1 MSDLYSIPP
10 YIAIT
15 LVDWGLMQGISKSS
29 MAEALSLGDV
39 RELSAGKCQLSA
51 NDYELLLTLLYQQT
65 GQQQLGLLIGA
76 SINIADYGVLGHAML
91 SAATVGEAIHLGL
104 EYYRLTSSFMTL
116 TSSIDDENFHITA
129 RLDYDLAAIRQ
140 FAPEELLLGLTQV
153 ARQLL
158 GEDFSPVTVH
168 FNTAKPDY
176 SDDLAHFFRC
186 PIVFE
191 QELCRFV
198 LAKNLLSLPLKTANA
213 LTASQLLRLCQSLLQ
228 ANQSKTED
236 DLVIKVQAVIKAK
249 VNVWPT
255 MVTVA
260 KVLGLSERT
269 LRRRL
274 EALGTDYQQQVDLVR
289 QQLAK
294 QLIANRQVSIE
305 QVAAVLGY
313 SEAASFRRAF
323 HRWLGMSP
331 QLFRQQAIIGR

>member
-1 MSDLYSIPP
+1 MS
-10 YIAIT
+10 T
-15 LVDWGLMQGISKSS
+15 
-29 MAEALSLGDV
+29 
-39 RELSAGKCQLSA
+39 
-51 NDYELLLTLLYQQT
+51 
-65 GQQQLGLLIGA
+65 
-76 SINIADYGVLGHAML
+76 
-91 SAATVGEAIHLGL
+91 
-104 EYYRLTSSFMTL
+104 
-116 TSSIDDENFHITA
+116 
-129 RLDYDLAAIRQ
+129 
-140 FAPEELLLGLTQV
+140 
-153 ARQLL
+153 
-158 GEDFSPVTVH
+158 
-168 FNTAKPDY
+168 
-176 SDDLAHFFRC
+176 
-186 PIVFE
+186 
-191 QELCRFV
+191 
-198 LAKNLLSLPLKTANA
+198 LPLKTANA

-294 QLIANRQVSIE
+294 QLIVNRHVSVE

-313 SEAASFRRAF
+313 SEAASLRRAF
-323 HRWLGMSP
+323 HRWWGMSP

>member
-1 MSDLYSIPP
+1 MSDVYSIPP

-39 RELSAGKCQLSA
+39 RELSAEKCQLSA
-51 NDYELLLTLLYQQT
+51 NDYEQLLTLLYQQT

-116 TSSIDDENFHITA
+116 TSSTDDENFHITA

-158 GEDFSPVTVH
+158 GEDFSPITVH

-176 SDDLAHFFRC
+176 SDDLARFFRC
-186 PIVFE
+186 PMVFE

-228 ANQSKTED
+228 TNPPKIED
-236 DLVIKVQAVIKAK
+236 DLLTKVRAVIKAK

-274 EALGTDYQQQVDLVR
+274 EALGTDYQQQVELVR

-294 QLIANRQVSIE
+294 QLIANHQVSVE

-323 HRWLGMSP
+323 HRWWGMSP
-331 QLFRQQAIIGR
+331 QLYRQETQIGR